1 MSQHNA
7 NHSHH
12 NHHNAQHELG
22 ALALRLTLGSLL
34 LAHGLMKL
42 TVFGIDGTVGY
53 FGSLGLPAIAAHLT
67 IFGEVAGGLALIVG
81 LFTRLAAVLSLP
93 ILLGATWAHAGNGWV
108 FSNAG
113 GGWEFPLLL
122 VLLAGIVATQ
132 GAGAFALE
140 RLRTVQQLLPAALRA

>member
-1 MSQHNA
+1 MQQHNA
-7 NHSHH
+7 VKAQ
-12 NHHNAQHELG
+12 HNAQRDHA
-22 ALALRLTLGSLL
+22 ALALRLTLGSIL

-67 IFGEVAGGLALIVG
+67 IFGEVAGGLALIAG
-81 LFTRLAAVLSLP
+81 LFTRLTAVLSLP
-93 ILLGATWAHAGNGWV
+93 LLLGATWVHAGFGWV

-122 VLLAGIVATQ
+122 VVLAGIVAVQ
-132 GAGAFALE
+132 GSGSFALE
-140 RLRTVQQLLPAALRA
+140 RARAVQQLLPAALRV

>member
-1 MSQHNA
+1 MQQYNSTQHDI
-7 NHSHH
+7 
-12 NHHNAQHELG
+12 G
-22 ALALRLTLGSLL
+22 ALALRLTLGSIM

-42 TVFGIDGTVGY
+42 TAFGIDGTVGF

-67 IFGEVAGGLALIVG
+67 IFGEVAGGLALIAGV
-81 LFTRLAAVLSLP
+81 FTRLAALLSLP
-93 ILLGATWAHAGNGWV
+93 ILLGATWAHAGYGWV

-122 VLLAGIVATQ
+122 VVLAGIVATQ

-140 RLRTVQQLLPAALRA
+140 RLRPVQQWLPVALRG